1 MRWFVQGAGALGE
14 VVGVGW
20 TLGLALFTSIFFALY
35 VSGVTSRDA
44 VAPALVLAL
53 AGVAVGVRSLRT
65 ARRGDP
71 AVKDSGPRALV
82 TVGLGMAAVQ
92 VALAALAA
100 VRSPLASF
108 DAWSVWAF
116 KARMFAL
123 GGPRPGYFRD
133 PITLHTHPDY
143 PLNLPLAEAALFH
156 VPGTL
161 GVILAGLLG
170 PACLAAL
177 LLLFYAGLTRL
188 YGRPVAAL
196 ATGAL
201 SCVPALPLQAS
212 GGDADVPLAMYA
224 GASAL
229 YLLLWWRGGRPADAV
244 LMGLLAG
251 GAAWTK
257 KEGLPVAL
265 LLVLAFAAGEF
276 LRRDAWLRARAWT
289 MMWVILGAAALPLP
303 WLLFTHIM
311 HPLGRDFLP
320 LTLAVFVAHA
330 GRLPHIA
337 TFFVLQMLAFKNWSL
352 LWGALAG
359 ALLLAARR
367 LTPSGRGLLLLLL
380 GQLSIYVVAFVFS
393 DWQPYTAH
401 MQTSLDR
408 LLVQTV
414 PLALLLLV
422 EATSALTAER
432 ATTTERVSTPARGM
446 WPARPLP

>member
-1 MRWFVQGAGALGE
+1 MRWLVQGAGTLAE
-14 VVGVGW
+14 VVGLGW
-20 TLGLALFTSIFFALY
+20 ALGLALFTSTVFALY
-35 VSGVTSRDA
+35 LGGVASHDA

-53 AGVAVGVRSLRT
+53 AGVAVGARALRT

-71 AVKDSGPRALV
+71 SVKDSGPSAVV

-133 PITLHTHPDY
+133 PVTLHTHPDY
-143 PLNLPLAEAALFH
+143 PLNLPLAEAALFR
-156 VPGTL
+156 VPGAL
-161 GVILAGLLG
+161 GVTLAGLLG

-177 LLLFYAGLTRL
+177 LLLFYAGLARL
-188 YGRPVAAL
+188 HGRPVAAL

-201 SCVPALPLQAS
+201 SCVPALSLQAS

-229 YLLLWWRGGRPADAV
+229 YLLLWWRGRRPADAV

-303 WLLFTHIM
+303 WLLFTHVV

-320 LTLAVFVAHA
+320 LTPAVFVAHA

-352 LWGALAG
+352 LWVALAG
-359 ALLLAARR
+359 VLLLAARR
-367 LTPSGRGLLLLLL
+367 LTLSGRGLLLLLL
-380 GQLSIYVVAFVFS
+380 GQLGIYLLAFVFS
-393 DWQPYTAH
+393 NWQPYAAH
-401 MQTSLDR
+401 LQTSLDR

-414 PLALLLLV
+414 PLALLLVV
-422 EATSALTAER
+422 EAVAALTAGRAAAPGR
-432 ATTTERVSTPARGM
+432 ATTRSRGLAAR
-446 WPARPLP
+446 

>member
-1 MRWFVQGAGALGE
+1 MRWSARGAGASAE
-14 VVGVGW
+14 VVGLGW
-20 TLGLALFTSIFFALY
+20 ALGLALFTTSFFALY
-35 VSGVTSRDA
+35 LGGVASRDA

-53 AGVAVGVRSLRT
+53 AGVAMGARALRA

-71 AVKDSGPRALV
+71 SVEDSGPRALV
-82 TVGLGMAAVQ
+82 IVGLGLAAVQ
-92 VALAALAA
+92 VALTAWMA

-133 PITLHTHPDY
+133 YATLNTHPDY
-143 PLNLPLAEAALFH
+143 PLNLPLAEAALFR
-156 VPGTL
+156 VPGSP
-161 GVILAGLLG
+161 GVTLAGLLG

-188 YGRPVAAL
+188 YGRAVAAL
-196 ATGAL
+196 AAGAL
-201 SCVPALPLQAS
+201 SLVPTLTLQAP
-212 GGDADVPLAMYA
+212 GGDADVPLTMYA

-229 YLLLWWRGGRPADAV
+229 YLLLWWRGRRPADAL

-257 KEGLPVAL
+257 KEGLPVVT
-265 LLVLAFAAGEF
+265 LLVLAYAAGEI
-276 LRRDAWLRARAWT
+276 LRPDTRPRARAWT
-289 MMWVILGAAALPLP
+289 TMAVILGAAALPLP
-303 WLLFTHIM
+303 WLLFIHFV
-311 HPLGRDFLP
+311 HPLPRDFLP
-320 LTLAVFVAHA
+320 LTPAVFVAHA

-352 LWGALAG
+352 LWVALAG
-359 ALLLAARR
+359 ILLLAARR
-367 LTPSGRGLLLLLL
+367 LTPGGRVLLLLLC
-380 GQLSIYVVAFVFS
+380 GQLGIYMVAFVFS
-393 DWQPYTAH
+393 GWQPYTAH
-401 MQTSLDR
+401 VQTSLDR

-422 EATSALTAER
+422 EAVATLTAGRAEATGH
-432 ATTTERVSTPARGM
+432 ATTRSRGLAAR
-446 WPARPLP
+446 

>member
-1 MRWFVQGAGALGE
+1 MRWFAQGAGALGE
-14 VVGVGW
+14 AVGLGW
-20 TLGLALFTSIFFALY
+20 ALGLALFTSIFFALY
-35 VSGVTSRDA
+35 LGGVASRDA

-53 AGVAVGVRSLRT
+53 AAVAVGVRSLRT

-108 DAWSVWAF
+108 DAWSLWAF

-156 VPGTL
+156 VPGAL

-177 LLLFYAGLTRL
+177 LLLFYAGLARL
-188 YGRPVAAL
+188 YGHPVAAL

-320 LTLAVFVAHA
+320 LTPAEFMAHA

-352 LWGALAG
+352 LWLALAG
-359 ALLLAARR
+359 ALLLTARR

-380 GQLSIYVVAFVFS
+380 GQLGIYVVAFVFS

-401 MQTSLDR
+401 VQTSLDR

-414 PLALLLLV
+414 PLALLLLA
-422 EATSALTAER
+422 EAVSALTARR
-432 ATTTERVSTPARGM
+432 AATTERVATPARGM
-446 WPARPLP
+446 AAR

>member
-1 MRWFVQGAGALGE
+1 MRWFVQGAGTLAE
-14 VVGVGW
+14 VVGLGW
-20 TLGLALFTSIFFALY
+20 ALGLALFTSIVFALY
-35 VSGVTSRDA
+35 LGGVASRDA

-53 AGVAVGVRSLRT
+53 AGVAVGARALRT

-71 AVKDSGPRALV
+71 SVKDSGPRALV
-82 TVGLGMAAVQ
+82 AVGLGMAAIQ
-92 VALAALAA
+92 VALAALVA

-156 VPGTL
+156 VPGAL
-161 GVILAGLLG
+161 GVTLAGLVG

-177 LLLFYAGLTRL
+177 LLLFYAGLARL
-188 YGRPVAAL
+188 HGRSVAAL

-212 GGDADVPLAMYA
+212 GGDADVPLALYA

-229 YLLLWWRGGRPADAV
+229 YLLLWWRGRRPADAV

-265 LLVLAFAAGEF
+265 LLVLAFAAGEI
-276 LRRDAWLRARAWT
+276 LRRDTWLRARGRT
-289 MMWVILGAAALPLP
+289 MIWVILGAAALPLP
-303 WLLFTHIM
+303 WLLFTHIV

-320 LTLAVFVAHA
+320 LTPAVFMTHA
-330 GRLPHIA
+330 GRLPYIA
-337 TFFVLQMLAFKNWSL
+337 MFVVLQMLAFQNWSL
-352 LWGALAG
+352 LWVALAG
-359 ALLLAARR
+359 VLLLVARR

-380 GQLSIYVVAFVFS
+380 GQLGIYVVAFVFS

-401 MQTSLDR
+401 VQTSMDR

-422 EATSALTAER
+422 EATSALMAER
-432 ATTTERVSTPARGM
+432 AMTTERVSTPARRM
-446 WPARPLP
+446 AAQ

>member
-1 MRWFVQGAGALGE
+1 MRWFVQGVGARAE
-14 VVGVGW
+14 VVGLSW
-20 TLGLALFTSIFFALY
+20 ALGLALFTSIFFALY
-35 VSGVTSRDA
+35 LGGVASHDA

-53 AGVAVGVRSLRT
+53 AGVALGTRALRT
-65 ARRGDP
+65 SRRGDP
-71 AVKDSGPRALV
+71 AVQDSGPGTPV
-82 TVGLGMAAVQ
+82 MVGLGMAAVQ

-108 DAWSVWAF
+108 DAWSVWTF

-143 PLNLPLAEAALFH
+143 PLNLPLAEAALFR
-156 VPGTL
+156 VPGAL
-161 GVILAGLLG
+161 GVTLAGLVG
-170 PACLAAL
+170 PVCLAAL
-177 LLLFYAGLTRL
+177 LLLFYAGLARL
-188 YGRPVAAL
+188 HGRPVAAL

-201 SCVPALPLQAS
+201 SCVPVLSLQAS

-229 YLLLWWRGGRPADAV
+229 YLLLWWRRGRPADAV
-244 LMGLLAG
+244 LMALLAG
-251 GAAWTK
+251 GATWTK

-265 LLVLAFAAGEF
+265 LLLLAYAAGEV
-276 LRRDAWLRARAWT
+276 LRRDTWPRTRAWT
-289 MMWVILGAAALPLP
+289 MLAVILGAVALPLP
-303 WLLFTHIM
+303 WLLFTHVV

-320 LTLAVFVAHA
+320 LTPAVFVAHA

-352 LWGALAG
+352 LWVALAG
-359 ALLLAARR
+359 ALLLVARR

-380 GQLSIYVVAFVFS
+380 GQLGIYVAAFVFS

-401 MQTSLDR
+401 VQTSLDR

-414 PLALLLLV
+414 PLVLLLLV
-422 EATSALTAER
+422 EATSTLTAER
-432 ATTTERVSTPARGM
+432 ATTMERVSTPARGR
-446 WPARPLP
+446 AA

>member
-14 VVGVGW
+14 VVGLGW
-20 TLGLALFTSIFFALY
+20 SLGLALFTSIFFALY
-35 VSGVTSRDA
+35 LGGVASRAA

-71 AVKDSGPRALV
+71 SVKDSGPRALV

-92 VALAALAA
+92 VALAALTA
-100 VRSPLASF
+100 VRAPLASF

-116 KARMFAL
+116 KARMFTL

-156 VPGTL
+156 VPGAL
-161 GVILAGLLG
+161 GAILAGLLG

-244 LMGLLAG
+244 LLGLLAG

-257 KEGLPVAL
+257 KEGLPMAL

-276 LRRDAWLRARAWT
+276 LRRDRGLRARAWT
-289 MMWVILGAAALPLP
+289 LMWVILGTAALPLP

-320 LTLAVFVAHA
+320 LTPAEFVAHA
-330 GRLPHIA
+330 GRLPRIA

-352 LWGALAG
+352 LWVALAG
-359 ALLLAARR
+359 ALLLVARR

-380 GQLSIYVVAFVFS
+380 GQLGIYAGAFVFS

-401 MQTSLDR
+401 VQTSLDR

-446 WPARPLP
+446 AAR